1 MDATTSSAPATD
13 KLGGHLER
21 RLDEAVAWAV
31 RLASGATTAQDRA
44 DCELWRRTDT
54 ANEQAWQQVQAV
66 EQAFHGAAAKDST
79 HLAYGTLQAADR
91 LRRQSKSRRRAVG
104 LLGWGALA
112 VGLGHFTTRW
122 LTTTPW
128 LQSAEFATAPGERRQ
143 VQLADGGTLQIN
155 TGSEVELRLSPLRR
169 LILVRRGE
177 VFIRTGADAD
187 SFTGRRAFW
196 VETPAARLEALGTRF
211 GVRVLD
217 GTTDG
222 AGTRLQVTEGR
233 VAVHPTSG
241 ASAVIA
247 GPGDTLLIAAGT
259 AAPRRLAVADQDTTA
274 WTEGVLVA
282 KQMRLDA
289 FTAEISRHRAAPL
302 RCDPSVAE
310 LRVSGVFQLDR
321 PDPVGQALRV
331 LARTLPVRVEDRGD
345 QGQTLVAR

>member
-1 MDATTSSAPATD
+1 MDAAATPSRSA
-13 KLGGHLER
+13 ER
-21 RLDEAVAWAV
+21 TLDQAVAWAV
-31 RLASGATTAQDRA
+31 RLASGAATAQDRA
-44 DCELWRRTDT
+44 ACDQWRR
-54 ANEQAWQQVQAV
+54 AHAAHEQSWQQVQAV
-66 EQAFHGAAAKDST
+66 EQAFHGAAAKEST
-79 HLAYGTLQAADR
+79 HLAYSTLQATDR

-112 VGLGHFTTRW
+112 VGLGNFTTRW

-128 LQSAEFATAPGERRQ
+128 LQSAGYVTAPGQRRR
-143 VQLADGGTLQIN
+143 VQLADGGTLEIN

-217 GTTDG
+217 GTADG
-222 AGTRLQVTEGR
+222 ARTRLQVSEGR

-241 ASAVIA
+241 ARTVIA
-247 GPGDTLLIAAGT
+247 GPGDTLLIAAGA
-259 AAPRRLAVADQDTTA
+259 AAPQRVTVAEQDATA
-274 WTEGVLVA
+274 WIEGVLVA
-282 KQMRLDA
+282 RQMRLA
-289 FTAEISRHRAAPL
+289 TFTAELSRHRTATL

-310 LRVSGVFQLDR
+310 LRVSGVFQLDG

-331 LARTLPVRVEDRGD
+331 LARTLPVQVEDRGD